1 MFQEII
7 RQVRG
12 AVCPGKIEG
21 IESSPLSH
29 RFQRSVRGAGSDAVM
44 GVDSWLCTRG
54 MSENGGGRG
63 WRLAGL

>member
-21 IESSPLSH
+21 IESSPLSR
-29 RFQRSVRGAGSDAVM
+29 RFQRSVRVAGSDAVM

-54 MSENGGGRG
+54 MSKMAVAEGGD
-63 WRLAGL
+63 